1 MIKLVIPIEQY
12 NPDEYTNPEEKDNT
26 LLQLIQFLNEIKNDE
41 DVRDV
46 LIDNFNLR
54 QIAISSKLI

>member
-1 MIKLVIPIEQY
+1 MIPVEQY
-12 NPDEYTNPEEKDNT
+12 NPDEYTNPEEKDST
-26 LLQLIQFLNEIKNDE
+26 LLNLIEFLKEIKDEE

-46 LIDNFNLR
+46 LIDSFNMR